1 MAKAAILMPYPELKD
16 IAEALISQYPRITPL
31 TVEYVQTSGIS
42 ARAKTLEEKGC
53 EIIIARGLQARLAR
67 AAVLIPVIE
76 MRASTQELAALV
88 LELKQKL
95 KAEKNDVPML
105 GIIGFFNMFHSTE
118 KFGELLGVELKVYT
132 VTNIDQYPELVNRAH
147 QDGCLGVIGGEVV
160 GRCAEELGMAFC
172 FLKMGE
178 ESMREA
184 LEAASLAGYSIDLMK
199 MSNAETSAML
209 DNTFSAIMQVD
220 AGGVVRRANRA
231 FYHLLDKEPD
241 AVIGRKAEE
250 VIEDFPV
257 NELIAAL
264 QNGQE
269 SDASLVSMGRR
280 NALMSVTPVCVEER
294 IEGAILTFQESKH
307 ITEMDS
313 RLRQERAKRGFVAKY
328 TFDQIFA
335 ENKEF
340 QSVLSQLKRLSRY
353 PSAVLLA
360 GEPGTGKGILAQC
373 IHNES
378 LQRGGLFVTVDCSIW
393 HPDDLD
399 EKLFGRFSAHKDT
412 DRSVV
417 ELARGGTLYLRQVE
431 LLSIETQYKLLQL
444 AEGQYKSNDASLS
457 VPIDVKLIISTEA
470 NLREKMLC
478 GQFRKDLYYKLSAFK
493 VEIPPL
499 RERRE
504 DIPGWFDGMLNDWSK
519 KLARQI
525 RLTADARDFISAYDW
540 PGNLDQMDSLC
551 RRLTLLAEK
560 RNVDEDMVRAHL
572 RSMDSEPAPALEE
585 SETVMNPKAVALLD
599 LLNRCHGNREKVA
612 AELGISKTTL
622 WRRMKK
628 YGIDRDLTLG

>member
-1 MAKAAILMPYPELKD
+1 MAKAAILMPYPDLKD
-16 IAEALISQYPRITPL
+16 IADAVISQYPRITPM
-31 TVEYVQTSGIS
+31 TVEYVQTSDIA
-42 ARAKTLEEKGC
+42 ARAKALEEKGC
-53 EIIIARGLQARLAR
+53 EIIIARGLQARLVR

-88 LELKQKL
+88 LELKQTL
-95 KAEKNDVPML
+95 NLPKNSVPKL

-118 KFGELLGVELKVYT
+118 RLGELLGVELKVYT
-132 VTNIDQYPELVNRAH
+132 VTNMDQYPELVSRAH
-147 QDGCLGVIGGEVV
+147 QDGCLGVIGGDFV
-160 GRCAEELGMAFC
+160 GRSAKELGLAFC

-184 LEAASLAGYSIDLMK
+184 LEAASLAGYSIDVMK
-199 MSNAETSAML
+199 LSNAEMSAML

-220 AGGVVRRANRA
+220 AGGGVRRANRA

-257 NELIAAL
+257 NELSAAL
-264 QNGQE
+264 REGQE
-269 SDASLVSMGRR
+269 TDASLVSLGRR
-280 NALMSVTPVCVEER
+280 NTLMSVTPVRVEEK
-294 IEGAILTFQESKH
+294 IEGAILTFQESKR
-307 ITEMDS
+307 ISEMDS

-335 ENKEF
+335 ENKAF
-340 QSVLSQLKRLSRY
+340 QRVISQLKRLSRY

-378 LQRGGLFVTVDCSIW
+378 LQRGGPFVTVDCSIW

-399 EKLFGRFSAHKDT
+399 EKLFGRLSGHKDT

-444 AEGQYKSNDASLS
+444 AEGQYKSNDASLGVS
-457 VPIDVKLIISTEA
+457 IDVKLVISTEA

-478 GQFRKDLYYKLSAFK
+478 GQFRKDLYYKLSALK

-504 DIPGWFDGMLNDWSK
+504 DIPGWFEGMLNDWSK
-519 KLARQI
+519 KFARQI
-525 RLTADARDFISAYDW
+525 RLAADAKGFLSAYDW
-540 PGNLDQMDSLC
+540 PGNLDQMESLC
-551 RRLTLLAEK
+551 QRLVLLAEK
-560 RNVDEDMVRAHL
+560 RNVDEAMLREHL
-572 RSMDSEPAPALEE
+572 QAMDSEPVPTLDE
-585 SETVMNPKAVALLD
+585 SEASMNPKAAALLD
-599 LLNRCHGNREKVA
+599 LLNRCRGNREKAA

-628 YGIDRDLTLG
+628 YGIDRDLTVT

>member
-1 MAKAAILMPYPELKD
+1 MAKAAILMPYPDLKD
-16 IAEALISQYPRITPL
+16 MAEALISQYPRITPM
-31 TVEYVQTSGIS
+31 TVEYVQTSGIA
-42 ARAKTLEEKGC
+42 ARAKALEEKGC
-53 EIIIARGLQARLAR
+53 EIIIARGLQARLVR

-88 LELKQKL
+88 LELKQTL
-95 KAEKNDVPML
+95 NAPEDTVPKL
-105 GIIGFFNMFHSTE
+105 GIVGFFNMFHSTE
-118 KFGELLGVELKVYT
+118 RFGELLGVELKVYT
-132 VTNIDQYPELVNRAH
+132 VTNIDQYSELVSKAH

-184 LEAASLAGYSIDLMK
+184 LDAASLAGYSIDLMK
-199 MSNAETSAML
+199 MSNAEMSAML

-220 AGGVVRRANRA
+220 AGGVARRANRA

-250 VIEDFPV
+250 VIEDFPA
-257 NELIAAL
+257 NELSAAL
-264 QNGQE
+264 REGQE
-269 SDASLVSMGRR
+269 TDATLVSLGRR
-280 NALMSVTPVCVEER
+280 NALMSMTPVRVEDR
-294 IEGAILTFQESKH
+294 IEGAILTFQESKR

-313 RLRQERAKRGFVAKY
+313 RLRQERAKRGFVAQY

-340 QSVLSQLKRLSRY
+340 QHTISQLKRLSRY

-378 LQRGGLFVTVDCSIW
+378 LQRGGPFVTVDCSIW

-399 EKLFGRFSAHKDT
+399 EKLFGRFSGHKDT

-431 LLSIETQYKLLQL
+431 LLSIETQHKLLQL
-444 AEGQYKSNDASLS
+444 AEGQYKSNDASLGVS
-457 VPIDVKLIISTEA
+457 IDVKLIISTEA

-478 GQFRKDLYYKLSAFK
+478 GQFRKDLYYKLSALK

-504 DIPGWFDGMLNDWSK
+504 DIPGWFEGMLNDWCK
-519 KLARQI
+519 KFARQI
-525 RLTADARDFISAYDW
+525 RLAADARGFLSAYDW

-551 RRLTLLAEK
+551 QRLVLLSEK
-560 RNVDEDMVRAHL
+560 RNVDEAMLRNHL
-572 RSMDSEPAPALEE
+572 RAMDSEPAPALEE
-585 SETVMNPKAVALLD
+585 SEAPMNPKAAALLD
-599 LLNRCHGNREKVA
+599 LLNRCHGNREKAA